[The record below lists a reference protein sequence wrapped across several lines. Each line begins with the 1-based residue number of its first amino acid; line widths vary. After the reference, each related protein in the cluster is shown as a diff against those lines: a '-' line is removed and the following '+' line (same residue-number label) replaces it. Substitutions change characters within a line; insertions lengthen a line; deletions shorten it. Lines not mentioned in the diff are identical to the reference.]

1 MGFAVVVQEI
11 DTIFVTIYE
20 WIQNTKV
27 GNDEKR
33 NLKSN
38 IYTTVFRVKQSNAN
52 RSTRKTWYK

>member
-38 IYTTVFRVKQSNAN
+38 IYTTVFRVERFAFDCL
-52 RSTRKTWYK
+52 TA